1 MGLKKGITNN
11 PNGRKKGV
19 PNKITKDLKE
29 SIKLIIEN
37 EFESLPE
44 TLQQLEPEKRIDV
57 LIKLLPYIVPKL
69 QNIQIEPT
77 KEEEEKKVT
86 IIRFVD
92 FNQQNKANL

>member
-1 MGLKKGITNN
+1 MEIKKRVKTG
-11 PNGRKKGV
+11 GRDTGT

-69 QNIQIEPT
+69 QNIQIEPKT
-77 KEEEEKKVT
+77 EEEKKPPIIIFKNFEEEEKLL
-86 IIRFVD
+86 
-92 FNQQNKANL
+92 N